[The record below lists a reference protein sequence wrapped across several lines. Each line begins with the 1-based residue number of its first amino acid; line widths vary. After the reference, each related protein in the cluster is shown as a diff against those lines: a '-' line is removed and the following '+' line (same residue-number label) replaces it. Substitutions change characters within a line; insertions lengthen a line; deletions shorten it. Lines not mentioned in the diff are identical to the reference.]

1 MAGRWALR
9 MRAGV
14 LSYMPKQTVTS
25 QPAMPFLRI
34 SGGHFCMIPLLGAR
48 IRQRRQQLAMAQQE
62 LAEIGRKPV
71 IHCADIGKVA
81 MLLVEDFG

>member
-1 MAGRWALR
+1 
-9 MRAGV
+9 
-14 LSYMPKQTVTS
+14 
-25 QPAMPFLRI
+25 
-34 SGGHFCMIPLLGAR
+34 MIPLLGAR